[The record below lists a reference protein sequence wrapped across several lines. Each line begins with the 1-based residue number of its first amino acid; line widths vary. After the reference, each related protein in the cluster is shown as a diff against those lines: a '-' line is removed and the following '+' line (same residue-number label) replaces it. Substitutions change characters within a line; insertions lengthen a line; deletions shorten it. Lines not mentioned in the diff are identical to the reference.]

1 MLMQLN
7 ALNKLGQTVAEAPAV
22 LGELET
28 LQETSLD
35 DPFTVYQINELHIY
49 IYVIYVC
56 IYTCIYI

>member
-1 MLMQLN
+1 MQLN

-49 IYVIYVC
+49 IYM
-56 IYTCIYI
+56 

>member
-1 MLMQLN
+1 MQLN

-35 DPFTVYQINELHIY
+35 DTFTVYQINKLHISEGSLP
-49 IYVIYVC
+49 V
-56 IYTCIYI
+56 